1 MQQPKVL
8 TQWSTLGKWPFGH
21 WLFSKLIGMAVPYA
35 ASIDARVEVLEPGH
49 ARVLL
54 RDRRAVR
61 NHLRSIHAAA
71 LAHLAEMTANLALST
86 RQPGDARWI
95 VTGMETRLLKK
106 ARGTIRAETTLPEVD
121 WNQPQELVGEV
132 TLRDADNDIV
142 MSATQRWKIGAAQ
155 ARDAAAAPS
164 AVVPMRKSA
173 GRR

>member
-1 MQQPKVL
+1 MQQSKVL
-8 TQWSTLGKWPFGH
+8 TQWSTLGKWPLGH
-21 WLFSKLIGMAVPYA
+21 WLFSKLIGIAVPYA
-35 ASIDARVEVLEPGH
+35 ASIDARVEVLEPGY

-54 RDRRAVR
+54 HDRRAVR

-106 ARGTIRAETTLPEVD
+106 ARGPIRAETSLPII
-121 WNQPQELVGEV
+121 NCSQPQELVGEV

-142 MSATQRWKIGAAQ
+142 MTATQCWKIGAVE
-155 ARDAAAAPS
+155 ARVTTAAG
-164 AVVPMRKSA
+164 AVVPLRKSA
-173 GRR
+173 